1 MTKKNKIMGEIFS
14 FIKDVFEVFAD
25 AYKYAELDFFKL
37 KTEVLT
43 LIHKANAKGYGT
55 PDYASLSIKVE
66 SRIET
71 TVVIEIY
78 YNKGNGKYQKFKKTI
93 DLGVLTNIPQ
103 TIKRRLERSGE
114 VAIKLSDFNNMLAV
128 SEKDIIPNIEFK
140 YLYAFSLKNARGI
153 PSKKEL
159 HITDELFYYKVIL
172 VYVYDNGEKEIK
184 TKYFGNILSIPDE
197 VANKIESNEDKSCYI
212 DVTNSK

>member
-1 MTKKNKIMGEIFS
+1 MGEIFS

-78 YNKGNGKYQKFKKTI
+78 YSSFGF
-93 DLGVLTNIPQ
+93 
-103 TIKRRLERSGE
+103 RL
-114 VAIKLSDFNNMLAV
+114 
-128 SEKDIIPNIEFK
+128 
-140 YLYAFSLKNARGI
+140 
-153 PSKKEL
+153 
-159 HITDELFYYKVIL
+159 
-172 VYVYDNGEKEIK
+172 
-184 TKYFGNILSIPDE
+184 
-197 VANKIESNEDKSCYI
+197 
-212 DVTNSK
+212 